1 MIFVVSGALFGVLDG
16 KSGGRLQ
23 PRDKASIDRLSRGGV
38 VFADRAALVRHK
50 EGVVQQ
56 RECGGEAG
64 PRDEVSIDRFA
75 RGGVVLANRAGAGVR
90 HKEGVAL
97 GGESAWRAQLRDQV
111 GPLRWWHCIHERG
124 RWRLTQRACCPTTR
138 VRSGGRPP

>member
-23 PRDKASIDRLSRGGV
+23 PRDKAGIDRLSRGGV

-75 RGGVVLANRAGAGVR
+75 RGGVVLANRAGAEVR
-90 HKEGVAL
+90 NK
-97 GGESAWRAQLRDQV
+97 GGFPRGG
-111 GPLRWWHCIHERG
+111 GPAGRNPLPGENRG
-124 RWRLTQRACCPTTR
+124 
-138 VRSGGRPP
+138 